1 MQPLD
6 AIDRK
11 ILSALQADSR
21 TTMAE
26 LADKVGL
33 SISPCHRRVKLLEER
48 GVITRYIAT
57 VDQKSL
63 GLHVSVFI
71 SIKLARQKEEDLNRF
86 AKAISKWDEV
96 LECYLM
102 TGNRD
107 YLLRVVAADLSSY
120 EAFLKNK
127 LTRLDG
133 IASIESSFALRQ
145 GKYLIALPG
154 GGGQLRG
161 LPFSPCGRRCLR
173 EAKADEGS
181 LSAETDPSPVSNSL
195 RSFEPPSPTRG
206 EGKKARL
213 QRRFTHWATAHPP
226 SPKAGIAARA
236 RDGPYRVRWRR

>member
-1 MQPLD
+1 MAAD
-6 AIDRK
+6 
-11 ILSALQADSR
+11 LQAVGIGPDVVGVMDGPRRQPQHFSRQRGQQLQACRRNRHGKVLRRAGGMADFSPVPAIGKNLKFSRHTRQYWDKLPILAPKRRVHSNGTPSTPSTARSSSLLQSDSR
-21 TTMAE
+21 MTMQE

-33 SISPCHRRVKLLEER
+33 SVSPCHRRVKLLEER

-133 IASIESSFALRQ
+133 IASIESSFALSQ
-145 GKYLIALPG
+145 VKYSIALP
-154 GGGQLRG
+154 
-161 LPFSPCGRRCLR
+161 
-173 EAKADEGS
+173 
-181 LSAETDPSPVSNSL
+181 V
-195 RSFEPPSPTRG
+195 
-206 EGKKARL
+206 
-213 QRRFTHWATAHPP
+213 
-226 SPKAGIAARA
+226 
-236 RDGPYRVRWRR
+236 